1 MRGLARF
8 SLKQRQTERDRDRRK
23 RKTGNA
29 PPPPFKLLASSLNGS
44 AGTTPGGQAGVF
56 PSPSKKRREDTQTEK
71 TQREKTEE
79 KGKKKYIFFFIKKMV
94 VIGISNSRANN
105 LRRKLSKQ

>member
-1 MRGLARF
+1 M
-8 SLKQRQTERDRDRRK
+8 
-23 RKTGNA
+23 
-29 PPPPFKLLASSLNGS
+29 ASSLNGS

-79 KGKKKYIFFFIKKMV
+79 KGEKKIFFFIKKMV

-105 LRRKLSKQ
+105 LRRKLSGSDPECNSRDGDVARLVRTNLLVKG